1 MALDGRAR
9 PNLPEN
15 APQSVP
21 SEADVIAFRSN
32 GGADSESGPYPPRT
46 GRRGEEHPDAPA
58 GAAPE
63 FESREDSE
71 KVENDLDFEKKD
83 KYWKPGRFFR
93 GLVSSGYR
101 VENETLYR
109 AWNLALVVPLIVLTL
124 PLFVAVA
131 ALLLLTQGRPIL
143 YKGVR
148 LGRHGKPFQ
157 IYKFCTLR
165 EGAEA
170 LTRDQVLPSR
180 SNLET
185 PLGRLLR
192 EGRLD
197 ELPQLFNILRGDMNF
212 LGPRPVRAE
221 IAEELV
227 DTIANYELRFSVKPG
242 LVGQTQAFMTHR
254 TPKRLR
260 SLYNAFL
267 VRRTAHI
274 WKEPIILAWTAWSVC
289 STTVAIIVGQLRGMV
304 AGRSLVERRQVR
316 RMRPGGATVY
326 LLHEHEH
333 VRCGPLMDIND
344 EVFTL
349 MSERELGD
357 GDHIFMLTRTLN
369 SRNKEKRAICK
380 GEVELLPL
388 INGVAIWAKRSGH
401 GALPFRY
408 LVRFTPITDFNRYK
422 IDRYFL
428 ENSLIS

>member
-1 MALDGRAR
+1 MALDGRTR
-9 PNLPEN
+9 PDLPEIT
-15 APQSVP
+15 PQSAP
-21 SEADVIAFRSN
+21 SEPDVIALPAH
-32 GGADSESGPYPPRT
+32 GGADSESEQRPPCA
-46 GRRGEEHPDAPA
+46 GRRGDERPAAPA
-58 GAAPE
+58 AAAPG

-71 KVENDLDFEKKD
+71 NVEIDVDFEKKD
-83 KYWKPGRFFR
+83 KYWKMGRFFR

-101 VENETLYR
+101 VENEALYR

-124 PLFVAVA
+124 PLFVVVA
-131 ALLLLTQGRPIL
+131 ALLLLTQGRPII

-157 IYKFCTLR
+157 IYKFCTLL

-197 ELPQLFNILRGDMNF
+197 ELPQLFNILKGDMNF

-221 IAEELV
+221 IAKDLV
-227 DTIANYELRFSVKPG
+227 ETIANYELRFSVKPG
-242 LVGQTQAFMTHR
+242 LVGQTQALMTHR

-260 SLYNAFL
+260 SLYNALL
-267 VRRTAHI
+267 VRRTAHN
-274 WKEPIILAWTAWSVC
+274 WKEPIILAWTAWNVC
-289 STTVAIIVGQLRGMV
+289 SATVAIAVRHLVGMV
-304 AGRSLVERRQVR
+304 AGRSLVERRLVHR
-316 RMRPGGATVY
+316 ARPGGAMVY
-326 LLHEHEH
+326 LIDEQEH
-333 VRCGPLMDIND
+333 VRCGPLVDIND

-380 GEVELLPL
+380 GAVELRPL
-388 INGVAIWAKRSGH
+388 INGAAIWAKRSGH
-401 GALPFRY
+401 EALPFRY
-408 LVRFTPITDFNRYK
+408 LVHFTPITDFNRYK